1 MFHGAYRNLAFR
13 QKRDLVSIVCEG
25 LRLGYLSPPPAPAPV
40 VVVKDVGGLVSDYRA
55 QTAVYRS
62 EGREVRL
69 LECRSACTLAL
80 SLPNVCVYPWS
91 VLKFHTAYNQNT
103 KEIDQGITAELFNSY
118 PQPVRERLGYLTRN
132 YRNLRGE
139 ELIDLGVR
147 DCRKGTDVQIARA
160 RTQPQQRT
168 VVATNAPEQNT
179 AAGQGVDPVSGLV
192 RGVASLFGSQPP
204 PPSATTATQQW
215 PQVEVASLKPSLEIP
230 LPPRRPSDLQPPAE
244 TPADAVAPE
253 TTSEQ
258 QGVQVASVEAS
269 VPTPPRRP
277 AHVALGTYTRPIEL
291 PAVIIGAAPILPT
304 GLSAY
309 APLPSLL
316 ANVQR

>member
-1 MFHGAYRNLAFR
+1 M
-13 QKRDLVSIVCEG
+13 
-25 LRLGYLSPPPAPAPV
+25 GYLSPPPAPAPV

-80 SLPNVCVYPWS
+80 SLPWS

-160 RTQPQQRT
+160 RTQPQAQQPT
-168 VVATNAPEQNT
+168 VVATNAPQQNT

-192 RGVASLFGSQPP
+192 RGVASLFGSQQQ
-204 PPSATTATQQW
+204 PSVTTTTQPW
-215 PQVEVASLKPSLEIP
+215 PQVEVASLKPTIEIP
-230 LPPRRPSDLQPPAE
+230 LPPRRPMDLQLPAE
-244 TPADAVAPE
+244 TPADVAAPE

-258 QGVQVASVEAS
+258 QGVQVASIQAD

-277 AHVALGTYTRPIEL
+277 THVALGTYTRPIEL

>member
-1 MFHGAYRNLAFR
+1 LAFR

-80 SLPNVCVYPWS
+80 SLPNV
-91 VLKFHTAYNQNT
+91 HTAYNQNP

-160 RTQPQQRT
+160 RTQPQAQQPT
-168 VVATNAPEQNT
+168 VVATNAPQQNT

-192 RGVASLFGSQPP
+192 RGVASLFGSQQQ
-204 PPSATTATQQW
+204 PSVTTTTQPW
-215 PQVEVASLKPSLEIP
+215 PQVEVASLKPTIEIP
-230 LPPRRPSDLQPPAE
+230 LPPRRPMDLQLPAE
-244 TPADAVAPE
+244 TPADVAAPE

-258 QGVQVASVEAS
+258 QGVQVASIQAD

-277 AHVALGTYTRPIEL
+277 THVALGTYTRPIEL

>member
-1 MFHGAYRNLAFR
+1 M
-13 QKRDLVSIVCEG
+13 
-25 LRLGYLSPPPAPAPV
+25 GYLHPPPAPAPV

-91 VLKFHTAYNQNT
+91 VLKFHTAYNQDT

-132 YRNLRGE
+132 YRNLKGE

-147 DCRKGTDVQIARA
+147 DCRKGPDIQIARA
-160 RTQPQQRT
+160 RPPAQSSPTVPVIVASNTPQ
-168 VVATNAPEQNT
+168 AAP
-179 AAGQGVDPVSGLV
+179 AGQGTDPVSGLM
-192 RGVASLFGSQPP
+192 RGVASLFGSQQQ
-204 PPSATTATQQW
+204 PSAQVPQQW
-215 PQVEVASLKPSLEIP
+215 PQVQTAALKPVAEIP
-230 LPPRRPSDLQPPAE
+230 LPPRRPLDLPAPARE
-244 TPADAVAPE
+244 APADTAAPE
-253 TTSEQ
+253 TTSVPQSVEVA
-258 QGVQVASVEAS
+258 VQVAEI
-269 VPTPPRRP
+269 PTPPRRP

-309 APLPSLL
+309 APLQSLL
-316 ANVQR
+316 ANVRR